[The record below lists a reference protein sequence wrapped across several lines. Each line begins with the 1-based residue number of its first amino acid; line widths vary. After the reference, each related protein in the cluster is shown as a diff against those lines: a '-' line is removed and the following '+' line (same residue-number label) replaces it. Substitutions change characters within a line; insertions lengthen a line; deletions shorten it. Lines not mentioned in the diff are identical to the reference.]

1 MKITGIECVP
11 LSLPGRRDEG
21 AVGRTLLVKLHT
33 DEGITGMADAG
44 GVNQDIVTLMVQSWE
59 PILIGAN
66 PLDKGLIMAKLS
78 RSIHSVWGFSYPA
91 AVCTVDFALWDLVGK
106 AMNQPVYQLLGGKA
120 VDKLRFDFFIHPGK
134 GPDGIHHAQEAAQKA
149 VAAGVT
155 SLGMKNAGFGGG
167 GQNIEV
173 DIANIK
179 SIREA
184 VGDTAEI
191 AFDAN
196 ASMDYY
202 QALMFGR
209 AVEEF
214 NLYKLEQPVA
224 ASNIDGLAA
233 LRNNLKIP
241 ICAHE
246 SSVSIPGLVEVIKK
260 NAADILGT
268 KLASAGGITE
278 GLKWGAIAKES
289 NLGLYCGAMNGLFE
303 SAAQAH
309 WLCSDA
315 AYGKQAHANF
325 YPVIMYD
332 TFDTTK
338 SVDVDIVK
346 EPMVYKDGFF
356 YPPEGPGLGLELN
369 EEAVPKYITEGKSIV
384 TIGERPRVTAVA

>member
-1 MKITGIECVP
+1 MKITQIECVP
-11 LSLPGRRDEG
+11 LSVPGRRDEG
-21 AVGRTLLVKLHT
+21 AVGKILLVKLHT
-33 DEGITGMADAG
+33 DEGFTGMADAG
-44 GVNQDIVTLMVQSWE
+44 GVNQDIVTLMVKSWE
-59 PILIGAN
+59 PILIGAD

-78 RSIHSVWGFSYPA
+78 RSIHSVWGMSYPA
-91 AVCTVDFALWDLVGK
+91 AVCTIDFALWDLVGK
-106 AMNQPVYQLLGGKA
+106 ILNQPVYQLLGGKA
-120 VDKLRFDFFIHPGK
+120 NDRLRFDFFIHPGK
-134 GPDGIHHAQEAAQKA
+134 GPDGMKHAQKEAERAID
-149 VAAGVT
+149 AGCT

-184 VGDTAEI
+184 VGDRAEI

-209 AVEEF
+209 AVEKYD
-214 NLYKLEQPVA
+214 LYKLEQPVA
-224 ASNIDGLAA
+224 TSDIDGLAA
-233 LRNNLKIP
+233 LRNNLRIP

-246 SSVSIPGLVEVIKK
+246 SSVLIPGLTEVIKK

-268 KLASAGGITE
+268 KLASLGGITE
-278 GLKWGAIAKES
+278 GLKWGAIAKAS
-289 NLGLYCGAMNGLFE
+289 NLGMYCGAMNGPWE
-303 SAAQAH
+303 AAAQAH

-315 AYGKQAHANF
+315 AFGKQAHANF
-325 YPVIMYD
+325 FPVIMYD

-338 SVDVDIVK
+338 SVDVDLINN
-346 EPMVYKDGFF
+346 PMKYKDGFF

-369 EEAVPKYITEGKSIV
+369 ENAVPKYLTEGKSIV
-384 TIGERPRVTAVA
+384 TIGERPMVTAVA